1 MDNELHTKQNQII
14 TRLIS
19 LLEIKYVY
27 ESRIETEGLFKP
39 LIIVILQGNS
49 SSLSKELSSMVAKIF
64 QEETDFLYRI
74 FSFEYAQQQLK
85 VDNLFFVHGCT
96 LEYLIYNN
104 PDVEFDSF
112 HEYQITEKTLSN
124 IQSAFK
130 KEHSKIVAFLDG
142 ASFFIEKNNL
152 SHAAYMLH
160 QYIELWFRYAAL
172 FIMGKERKSHSI
184 KELQTYIKAFASEL
198 GNLFN
203 TEIEEELSLLKLLD
217 DAYITTRYENNYH
230 INLDQIHKIIQKA
243 NTIESIATNLFK
255 SKIEACHKDL
265 NKQNLITEPIVK
277 EENPSSK
284 DIPKT
289 NEVLI
294 LDKIKKLSEEHYYTL
309 KPNPHRK
316 DVYNINLLTDGYLET
331 SFMIANLLK
340 VCIMAL
346 EADYV
351 PNHVIQQP
359 EHNVREVLGYILCMM
374 PYEEMEF
381 LDKVRDLLAGLESE
395 CQN

>member
-1 MDNELHTKQNQII
+1 MKDKILAQQEQII
-14 TRLIS
+14 DRLKS
-19 LLEIKYVY
+19 LLEIKYVFK
-27 ESRIETEGLFKP
+27 SIVTTANNQVLF
-39 LIIVILQGNS
+39 IVILKVNC
-49 SSLSKELSSMVAKIF
+49 SSLSKELSSMVAKIL
-64 QEETDFLYRI
+64 QEETEFLYRI
-74 FSFEYAQQQLK
+74 FSLDYAQQQLMEE
-85 VDNLFFVHGCT
+85 NLFFVHGCT
-96 LEYLIYNN
+96 WDKLIYQNTN
-104 PDVEFDSF
+104 AELDSF
-112 HEYQITEKTLSN
+112 HEYYIPKKTLDN
-124 IQSAFK
+124 IQATFEKERHKMAAF
-130 KEHSKIVAFLDG
+130 FDG
-142 ASFFIEKNNL
+142 ATFFIEKNNL

-184 KELQTYIKAFASEL
+184 KELQTYIKAFSQEL
-198 GNLFN
+198 GSLFN
-203 TEIEEELSLLKLLD
+203 TNIEEEQNLLKLLD

-230 INLDQIHKIIQKA
+230 INLEKIHKILEKA
-243 NTIESIATNLFK
+243 NIIESIISDLFK
-255 SKIEACHKDL
+255 AKTEASPKDL
-265 NKQNLITEPIVK
+265 SKQDLIPESISTEETSP
-277 EENPSSK
+277 NK

-289 NEVLI
+289 NEELI

-340 VCIMAL
+340 VCILAL

-381 LDKVRDLLAGLESE
+381 LDKVRDLLAGMESE
-395 CQN
+395 CQNK